1 MMVLITEWIENKKIR
16 NTFAIFGIITVIA
29 TILEYL
35 ASFLLESAF
44 KLRWWDYTGYFL
56 NINGRVCLVF
66 SVFFG
71 IAGIVF
77 IKKIYPV
84 MQKMVKKIRE
94 KISVR
99 TIWIVLIVLIIIM
112 TLDKG
117 ISALRYIDPT
127 LQFVDKRVIIQP
139 TK

>member
-1 MMVLITEWIENKKIR
+1 MMVLITEWIENKKIK
-16 NTFAIFGIITVIA
+16 NTFIIFCIITVIA

-44 KLRWWDYTGYFL
+44 KLRWWDYTGYLL

-84 MQKMVKKIRE
+84 MQKMVNKIRE
-94 KISVR
+94 KISTR
-99 TIWIVLIVLIIIM
+99 TIWKFLIVLIIIM
-112 TLDKG
+112 TLDKA
-117 ISALRYIDPT
+117 ISTLRYIDPT